1 MRKLL
6 KLLGLSGMA
15 FGGYYLFKNKEKVD
29 KTIEDIV
36 SDLDERVKLFDE
48 DDTDLT
54 FNGENEDEQ

>member
-6 KLLGLSGMA
+6 KLLGLSGVA

-29 KTIEDIV
+29 QTLEDIV
-36 SDLDERVKLFDE
+36 SDLDEKVKLLEE

-54 FNGENEDEQ
+54 FNGENEDE